1 VIVVSDTSPLTYL
14 HQIERFELL
23 RTLYEEIIIPP
34 AVKRELEEGAH
45 AHEGL
50 SWSLLRVVK
59 PKSWKDVSSLARS
72 LDLGEA
78 DAIVVASEL
87 QADLLLLDEADGRE
101 VARKM
106 GLRYTGL
113 LGVLL
118 EAKTRKLLPAV
129 STELDR
135 LQESTNF
142 RIRLEV
148 RREVLRLA
156 GEAEA

>member
-1 VIVVSDTSPLTYL
+1 M
-14 HQIERFELL
+14 
-23 RTLYEEIIIPP
+23 
-34 AVKRELEEGAH
+34 
-45 AHEGL
+45 
-50 SWSLLRVVK
+50 
-59 PKSWKDVSSLARS
+59 
-72 LDLGEA
+72 
-78 DAIVVASEL
+78 ASEL
-87 QADLLLLDEADGRE
+87 QADLLLIDEADGRE

-142 RIRLEV
+142 RIRPEV

-156 GEAEA
+156 GEAEG